1 MCCEIKRRFLLLYAT
16 QKGQAKAIAEEICT
30 QADAHGFEAD
40 IHCIS
45 ESDKYNLATEKDPL
59 VVVISTTGTGD
70 PPDTACK
77 FVKEIKNK
85 TLLPDHFAHLRYGL
99 LGLGDSEYMFF
110 CNGGKVVDKR
120 LQELGAQHFYET
132 GLADDCVGLEIVVEP
147 WIDGLWLALRREFTS
162 WNIKEDMSNNLRAV
176 SNGVSA
182 MTVVP
187 SMSGICSLDSEIQHL
202 KLEDLEVKATDA
214 SSQKPAYVH
223 SVASVQDTEASLDRS
238 VPPLSQSTL
247 NIPALPSEYID
258 VQFQDGTGQELSVS
272 SLISDGTVFHVPV
285 TKAVQLTREDAVKT
299 ALLLELDVSKTTFSY
314 QPGDAFCV
322 ICPNNPREVQE
333 LLHILG
339 LSERKECVVCLK
351 IKQATKKKG
360 AEFPPRSFD
369 MKDTFPCGRS
379 PITEEVPAFYGKP
392 GTLPDSNPPLW
403 AGYGAQSIY
412 KGFVCGSHSDEMPG
426 LYGIPISGR
435 LPPERPISSGGQVII
450 NENRK
455 ESTRTTIGP
464 SGDAFQPGHNYINF
478 PDTTAPIRN
487 HVSLCTSVNPMQFV
501 FGDKAIIVR
510 PGNYDNQW
518 VFLLFVSEHLP
529 KLQARSYSASSS
541 NLFQPGKL
549 QFVFNVVEFPSSPSR
564 LVSQKGVC
572 TGWLAELV
580 TPMLQPHK
588 NSLRTKEE
596 KLSAVKVSIFARPI
610 NTFHLPSDPSIPFM
624 MVGPGTGVSPF
635 IGFLQHRQKLQEE
648 HTDWQFGETWLFF
661 GCRHQD
667 RDYLF
672 RDELRSF
679 VENGTLTHLKV
690 CFSRDPPAAAEKKT
704 TKYVQDNIRLCA
716 KEVARVLL
724 KERGCFYVCGDA
736 KHMAKDVNDTLVD
749 ILSSDAGVDK
759 LEAMKTLAT
768 LRQEKRYLQDVWA

>member
-16 QKGQAKAIAEEICT
+16 QKGQAKAVAEEICT

-59 VVVISTTGTGD
+59 VIVISTTGTGD

-187 SMSGICSLDSEIQHL
+187 TMSGICSLDSEIQHL

-214 SSQKPAYVH
+214 LSQKPANVH
-223 SVASVQDTEASLDRS
+223 SVVSVQDTEASLDRS
-238 VPPLSQSTL
+238 VPPLSQSAL

-258 VQFQDGTGQELSVS
+258 VQFQDGTGQELGVS
-272 SLISDGTVFHVPV
+272 SLISDGIVFHVPV

-299 ALLLELDVSKTTFSY
+299 ALLLELDISKTTFCY

-322 ICPNNPREVQE
+322 ICPNNPKEVQE

-360 AEFPPRSFD
+360 AAPEHIPKGSTVEFILTWCLEIRAVPKKAFLRALVEYTSDAREKRRLQELCSKQGASDYSNFIRDPSICLLD
-369 MKDTFPCGRS
+369 LLHAFPTC
-379 PITEEVPAFYGKP
+379 K
-392 GTLPDSNPPLW
+392 PPL
-403 AGYGAQSIY
+403 
-412 KGFVCGSHSDEMPG
+412 
-426 LYGIPISGR
+426 
-435 LPPERPISSGGQVII
+435 
-450 NENRK
+450 N
-455 ESTRTTIGP
+455 
-464 SGDAFQPGHNYINF
+464 
-478 PDTTAPIRN
+478 
-487 HVSLCTSVNPMQFV
+487 
-501 FGDKAIIVR
+501 
-510 PGNYDNQW
+510 
-518 VFLLFVSEHLP
+518 LLIEHLP

-564 LVSQKGVC
+564 LVSRKGVC

-580 TPMLQPHK
+580 APMLQPHK

-596 KLSAVKVSIFARPI
+596 KLSAVKVSIFARPV
-610 NTFHLPSDPSIPFM
+610 NTFHLPSDPSVPFM

-648 HTDWQFGETWLFF
+648 HTDWKFGETWLFF

-690 CFSRDPPAAAEKKT
+690 CFSRDPSAAAEKKP

>member
-59 VVVISTTGTGD
+59 VIVISTTGTGD

-162 WNIKEDMSNNLRAV
+162 WNIKEDMSSNLRAV

-214 SSQKPAYVH
+214 LSQKPANVH
-223 SVASVQDTEASLDRS
+223 SVVSVQDTEASLDRS
-238 VPPLSQSTL
+238 VPPLSQSAL

-258 VQFQDGTGQELSVS
+258 VQFQDSTGQELSVS
-272 SLISDGTVFHVPV
+272 SLISDGIVFHVPV

-299 ALLLELDVSKTTFSY
+299 ALLLELDISKTTFCY

-322 ICPNNPREVQE
+322 ICPNNPKEVQE

-339 LSERKECVVCLK
+339 LSERKEYVVCLK
-351 IKQATKKKG
+351 IKQATKRKG
-360 AEFPPRSFD
+360 AAPEHIPKGSTVEFILTWCLEIRAVPKKAFLRALVEYTSDAREKRRLQELCSKQGASDYSSFIRD
-369 MKDTFPCGRS
+369 PSICLLDLLHAFPTCR
-379 PITEEVPAFYGKP
+379 
-392 GTLPDSNPPLW
+392 PPL
-403 AGYGAQSIY
+403 
-412 KGFVCGSHSDEMPG
+412 
-426 LYGIPISGR
+426 
-435 LPPERPISSGGQVII
+435 
-450 NENRK
+450 N
-455 ESTRTTIGP
+455 
-464 SGDAFQPGHNYINF
+464 
-478 PDTTAPIRN
+478 
-487 HVSLCTSVNPMQFV
+487 
-501 FGDKAIIVR
+501 
-510 PGNYDNQW
+510 
-518 VFLLFVSEHLP
+518 LLIEHLP

-564 LVSQKGVC
+564 LVSRKGVC

-580 TPMLQPHK
+580 APMLQPHK
-588 NSLRTKEE
+588 KEE

-610 NTFHLPSDPSIPFM
+610 NTFHLPSDPSVPFM

-635 IGFLQHRQKLQEE
+635 IGFLQHRRIHPQ
-648 HTDWQFGETWLFF
+648 HTGF
-661 GCRHQD
+661 
-667 RDYLF
+667 
-672 RDELRSF
+672 
-679 VENGTLTHLKV
+679 
-690 CFSRDPPAAAEKKT
+690 
-704 TKYVQDNIRLCA
+704 
-716 KEVARVLL
+716 
-724 KERGCFYVCGDA
+724 
-736 KHMAKDVNDTLVD
+736 
-749 ILSSDAGVDK
+749 
-759 LEAMKTLAT
+759 
-768 LRQEKRYLQDVWA
+768 

>member
-59 VVVISTTGTGD
+59 VIVISTTGTGD

-85 TLLPDHFAHLRYGL
+85 TLLPDHFAYLRYGL

-162 WNIKEDMSNNLRAV
+162 WNIKEDMSSNLRAV

-214 SSQKPAYVH
+214 LSQKPANVH
-223 SVASVQDTEASLDRS
+223 SVVSVQDTEASLDRS
-238 VPPLSQSTL
+238 VPPLSQSAL

-258 VQFQDGTGQELSVS
+258 VQFQDSTGQELSVS
-272 SLISDGTVFHVPV
+272 SLISDGIVFHVPV

-299 ALLLELDVSKTTFSY
+299 ALLLELDISKTTFCY

-322 ICPNNPREVQE
+322 ICPNNPKEVQE

-360 AEFPPRSFD
+360 AAPEHIPKGSTVEFILTWCLEIRAVPKKAFLRALVEYTSDAREKRRLQELCSKQGASDYSSFIRD
-369 MKDTFPCGRS
+369 PSICLLDLLHAFPTCR
-379 PITEEVPAFYGKP
+379 
-392 GTLPDSNPPLW
+392 PPL
-403 AGYGAQSIY
+403 
-412 KGFVCGSHSDEMPG
+412 
-426 LYGIPISGR
+426 
-435 LPPERPISSGGQVII
+435 
-450 NENRK
+450 N
-455 ESTRTTIGP
+455 
-464 SGDAFQPGHNYINF
+464 
-478 PDTTAPIRN
+478 
-487 HVSLCTSVNPMQFV
+487 
-501 FGDKAIIVR
+501 
-510 PGNYDNQW
+510 
-518 VFLLFVSEHLP
+518 LLIEHLP

-564 LVSQKGVC
+564 LVSRKGVC

-580 TPMLQPHK
+580 APMLQPHK
-588 NSLRTKEE
+588 KEE

-610 NTFHLPSDPSIPFM
+610 NTFHLPSDPSVPFM

-635 IGFLQHRQKLQEE
+635 IGFLQHR
-648 HTDWQFGETWLFF
+648 
-661 GCRHQD
+661 
-667 RDYLF
+667 
-672 RDELRSF
+672 
-679 VENGTLTHLKV
+679 
-690 CFSRDPPAAAEKKT
+690 
-704 TKYVQDNIRLCA
+704 
-716 KEVARVLL
+716 
-724 KERGCFYVCGDA
+724 DA